1 MINLSYF
8 TKQDLSKTFD
18 ATFTLL
24 IDASA
29 SMYDKMDETI
39 KGVVLFHET
48 LKSLNIKHEILAF
61 NEDAFEADQRQQPN
75 IIDEIIN
82 YNYSIFEKKAHVS

>member
-1 MINLSYF
+1 MNDQLKLFYK
-8 TKQDLSKTFD
+8 KQDLSQSFD

-29 SMYDKMDETI
+29 SIHDKMDETM

-48 LKSLNIKHEILAF
+48 LKIS
-61 NEDAFEADQRQQPN
+61 
-75 IIDEIIN
+75 
-82 YNYSIFEKKAHVS
+82 

>member
-1 MINLSYF
+1 MKDQLKLFYK
-8 TKQDLSKTFD
+8 KQDLSQSFD

-29 SMYDKMDETI
+29 SMHDKMDETM

-48 LKSLNIKHEILAF
+48 LKIS
-61 NEDAFEADQRQQPN
+61 
-75 IIDEIIN
+75 
-82 YNYSIFEKKAHVS
+82 